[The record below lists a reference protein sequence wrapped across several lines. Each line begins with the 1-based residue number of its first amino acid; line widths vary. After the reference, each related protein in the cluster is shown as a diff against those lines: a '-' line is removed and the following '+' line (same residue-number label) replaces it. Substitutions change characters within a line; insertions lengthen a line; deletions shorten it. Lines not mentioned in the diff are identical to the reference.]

1 MNKRRILV
9 IAGASGV
16 GKTTIAAR
24 LLSEY
29 SEFGFVRSV
38 TTRAPRGDGHD
49 GEYIYKSREE
59 LLSLIE
65 ENALLEYM
73 EYGENMYGTPAAE
86 LERIFGEGKI
96 PLLILDIEG
105 VKSLRKRKNDFLPII
120 IYIWESLDNIEKRLY
135 LRDLGE
141 NPTAEKFLS
150 FVKRKNA
157 NLRDYRNMPT
167 IVDLFDAF
175 VKNESLERSTL
186 AIKKIFEDISLGN
199 KVKASDNEKIAK
211 MLCEMAKEK

>member
-1 MNKRRILV
+1 MNKRSILV

-49 GEYIYKSREE
+49 DEYIYKSREE
-59 LLSLIE
+59 FLSLIE

-105 VKSLRKRKNDFLPII
+105 VKSLRRRKNDFLPII
-120 IYIWESLDNIEKRLY
+120 IYIWENLDNIEKRLY
-135 LRDLGE
+135 LRDLSE

-157 NLRDYRNMPT
+157 NLRDYQNMPT

-175 VKNESLERSTL
+175 VKNESPDSSALI
-186 AIKKIFEDISLGN
+186 IKNIFDGISLGES
-199 KVKASDNEKIAK
+199 VPTSDNEKIAK
-211 MLCEMAKEK
+211 KLYEMATEK